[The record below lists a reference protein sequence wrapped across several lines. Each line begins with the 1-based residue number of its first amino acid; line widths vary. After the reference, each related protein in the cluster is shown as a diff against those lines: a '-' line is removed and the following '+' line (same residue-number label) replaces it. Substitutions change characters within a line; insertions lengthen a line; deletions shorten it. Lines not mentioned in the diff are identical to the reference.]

1 MTPTREVCSS
11 LSAVHLLKIQEGL
24 NISVCHVA
32 ATQAADCLDSAGAHP
47 VRGQGP
53 NARAVTDAAFQS
65 GASLLARCRADH
77 VDLPDRM
84 ACDYGC
90 AVGGGGTGIRSLV
103 PRVASALVRS
113 DWPARLPVGAPCR

>member
-11 LSAVHLLKIQEGL
+11 LSAVHSPKIQEGL

-32 ATQAADCLDSAGAHP
+32 ATQAADCLDSASALP
-47 VRGQGP
+47 VRGQGLI
-53 NARAVTDAAFQS
+53 ARAVMGAALQS
-65 GASLLARCRADH
+65 DVFLLARCSADH
-77 VDLPDRM
+77 VDLLDRM